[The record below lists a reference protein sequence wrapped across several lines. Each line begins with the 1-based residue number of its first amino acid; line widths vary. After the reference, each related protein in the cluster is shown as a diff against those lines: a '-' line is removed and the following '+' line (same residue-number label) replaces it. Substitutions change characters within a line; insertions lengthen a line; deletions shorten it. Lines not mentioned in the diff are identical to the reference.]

1 MAIEKTV
8 LSKIRKWAL
17 FNMDIFFI
25 NDKISHYYYKI
36 SLGDYDDKKK
46 SFNRLHYLKMLKQFI
61 YLKIY
66 HYNIKKISSNEKL
79 LCYFE
84 SILVD
89 NGFDREL

>member
-36 SLGDYDDKKK
+36 L
-46 SFNRLHYLKMLKQFI
+46 
-61 YLKIY
+61 
-66 HYNIKKISSNEKL
+66 
-79 LCYFE
+79 
-84 SILVD
+84 
-89 NGFDREL
+89 